1 LTRYSDGKIITIPT
15 TRIRLP
21 LAAVSR
27 AYEDQNFSLV
37 LLNRGGNLIT
47 VFFQPLLQPEE
58 PFEVPPSS
66 PGIILDGIPFEKLA
80 NGIDAIASTG
90 ATDLQVNLYSND
102 ISYKEKVSLGG
113 IPVTSY
119 PRDTYNY
126 G

>member
-1 LTRYSDGKIITIPT
+1 MTRYSDGKIIAVPT

-21 LAAVSR
+21 LASVSR
-27 AYEDQNFSLV
+27 AYENQNFSLV

-47 VFFQPLLQPEE
+47 IYFQPLLQPEE

-90 ATDLQVNLYSND
+90 TTDLQVNLYSND
-102 ISYKEKVSLGG
+102 ITFKQPG
-113 IPVTSY
+113 IDSEVQSY

>member
-1 LTRYSDGKIITIPT
+1 MTRYSDGKILAIPT

-21 LAAVSR
+21 LSSVSR
-27 AYEDQNFSLV
+27 AYEDQTFSLV

-47 VFFQPLLQPEE
+47 IFFQPLLQPEE

-90 ATDLQVNLYSND
+90 VTDLQINLYSND
-102 ISYKEKVSLGG
+102 ITYRPLSEARGVQ
-113 IPVTSY
+113 SY
-119 PRDTYNY
+119 PRDTFNY